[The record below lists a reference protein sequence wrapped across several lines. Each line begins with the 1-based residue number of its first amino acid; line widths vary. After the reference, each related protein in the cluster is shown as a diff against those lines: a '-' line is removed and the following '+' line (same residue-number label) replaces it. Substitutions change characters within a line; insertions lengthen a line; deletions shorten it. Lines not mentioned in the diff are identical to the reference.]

1 MPTGQ
6 RFTASTRRTWSFH
19 REDAQRQRG
28 TAYRKSA
35 ISRSIAVLYR
45 APTSCLT
52 TSPPA
57 NTLTVGTS
65 ITPYLTVVCGF
76 SSALIFTTSIASAC
90 SAAMASSTGPS
101 WRHGPHHCAQY
112 STTTGFALR
121 STSASKLSSVTV
133 LTTPMAVFPSIRDA
147 PSGAG
152 GELVV
157 PVARLPVAPVPVAPV
172 PIAPVPIAQLE
183 GQAVVAAALR
193 ADLDQAAQ
201 PALQLVQLGE
211 LVRDRRELRLG
222 GPDDLAGGTGLGR
235 AEQVADLGQGEAEPP
250 GPADERQ
257 PPPVVVG
264 VLGESRPAP
273 RGPREQAAPLVEPHG
288 LDADPSGLGEFPDRQ
303 PSHGRK
309 LTAVLRYGVKRRGI
323 QGAPIGSEQRR
334 CRRECTYDDPQPSP
348 GEPAQ

>member
-35 ISRSIAVLYR
+35 ISRSIADLDR

-65 ITPYLTVVCGF
+65 ITPYFTVVCGF
-76 SSALIFTTSIASAC
+76 SSALIFTTSITSAC

-101 WRHGPHHCAQY
+101 WRHGPHHSAQY
-112 STTTGFALR
+112 STITGFALR
-121 STSASKLSSVTV
+121 STSASKLSSVTA
-133 LTTPMAVFPSIRDA
+133 LTMPMAVFPSVRDA

-152 GELVV
+152 GELV
-157 PVARLPVAPVPVAPV
+157 
-172 PIAPVPIAQLE
+172 
-183 GQAVVAAALR
+183 R
-193 ADLDQAAQ
+193 A
-201 PALQLVQLGE
+201 
-211 LVRDRRELRLG
+211 RRELRLG
-222 GPDDLAGGTGLGR
+222 GPDDLAGGAGLGR
-235 AEQVADLGQGEAEPP
+235 AEQVTDLGQGEAEPP

-273 RGPREQAAPLVEPHG
+273 RGPREQAPPLVEPHG
-288 LDADPSGLGEFPDRQ
+288 LDADPAGRGEFPDRQ

-323 QGAPIGSEQRR
+323 RGDPIGSEQRR
-334 CRRECTYDDPQPSP
+334 CRRECTYERPQPSP

>member
-35 ISRSIAVLYR
+35 ISRSIADLDR

-65 ITPYLTVVCGF
+65 ITPYFTVVCGF
-76 SSALIFTTSIASAC
+76 SSALIFTTSITSAC

-101 WRHGPHHCAQY
+101 WRHGPHHSAQY
-112 STTTGFALR
+112 STITGFALR
-121 STSASKLSSVTV
+121 STSASKLSSVTA
-133 LTTPMAVFPSIRDA
+133 LTMPMAVFPSVRDA

-152 GELVV
+152 GELV
-157 PVARLPVAPVPVAPV
+157 V

-183 GQAVVAAALR
+183 GQAVVAAAVR
-193 ADLDQAAQ
+193 ADLDQAVQ
-201 PALQLVQLGE
+201 PALQPGQLSQ

-222 GPDDLAGGTGLGR
+222 GPDDLAGGAGLGR
-235 AEQVADLGQGEAEPP
+235 AEQVTDLGQGEAEPP

-264 VLGESRPAP
+264 VLRES
-273 RGPREQAAPLVEPHG
+273 
-288 LDADPSGLGEFPDRQ
+288 
-303 PSHGRK
+303 
-309 LTAVLRYGVKRRGI
+309 
-323 QGAPIGSEQRR
+323 
-334 CRRECTYDDPQPSP
+334 
-348 GEPAQ
+348 